1 MAEIIEFYL
10 SERFRTKPKEL
21 IQEPGSSFHSL
32 THACEASVPVLIKY
46 ASSALPMLNIAI

>member
-21 IQEPGSSFHSL
+21 IQEPESSFHSL